1 MSDIPLGDTTWA
13 LRKALESVIKR
24 LLTVEAMASAAA
36 AQSAYY
42 KTGYGSPE
50 GVVTANPGAT
60 YVDVTTAGAPVI
72 YVKGSGIGNTGWV

>member
-24 LLTVEAMASAAA
+24 LLTVETIASAAA

-50 GVVTANPGAT
+50 GVVPANPGTT
-60 YVDVTTAGAPVI
+60 YVDITTPGVPII
-72 YVKGSGIGNTGWV
+72 YVKGSGTGNTGWV